1 MFLQVSVGRYRNQ
14 SFGFQSVFTAS
25 KQDGGILDIFA
36 TSTHPEG
43 EGKSSQAEDKAA
55 KQATVKDQKLK
66 RRVKTTGV
74 HKIKFLC
81 YRSYC
86 CMLI

>member
-1 MFLQVSVGRYRNQ
+1 MFLQVSIGRYLNQ
-14 SFGFQSVFTAS
+14 SFGFQSV
-25 KQDGGILDIFA
+25 
-36 TSTHPEG
+36 STHPEG
-43 EGKSSQAEDKAA
+43 ECKSSQAEDKAG